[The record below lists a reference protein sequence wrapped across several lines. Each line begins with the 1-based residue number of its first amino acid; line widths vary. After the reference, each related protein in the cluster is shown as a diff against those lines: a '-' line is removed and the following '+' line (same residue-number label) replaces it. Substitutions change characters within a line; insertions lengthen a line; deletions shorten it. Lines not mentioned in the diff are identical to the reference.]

1 MKTRLFTLVLVALAV
16 AACGQAAAQI
26 PVLDDLMIELA
37 VEPHPPAVGE
47 ATLVITVT
55 DADGAPVE
63 GATVAVHG
71 DMDHAGMEPVD
82 GESDEGAQG
91 VYRVPFTW
99 TMGGGWI
106 LDVTVTLP
114 DNRGRATERFEVFV
128 EAVSSDSI
136 LNQSVGDGATQH
148 DAGGGDSMEMEMGGG
163 DASSHE
169 RDDGSE

>member
-1 MKTRLFTLVLVALAV
+1 MKMRLFTLALVALVA

-47 ATLVITVT
+47 ATLVITVR
-55 DADGAPVE
+55 DADGTPVE
-63 GATVAVHG
+63 GATVTVHG
-71 DMDHAGMEPVD
+71 DMDHAGMDPVD
-82 GESDEGAQG
+82 GESDEDAQG
-91 VYRVPFTW
+91 VYRVPFAW

-106 LDVTVTLP
+106 LDVTVSLP

-136 LNQSVGDGATQH
+136 LNQSMGDDEMQH
-148 DAGGGDSMEMEMGGG
+148 DAGGDGTMDMEMNEGDS
-163 DASSHE
+163 AHE
-169 RDDGSE
+169 RGDDGE

>member
-1 MKTRLFTLVLVALAV
+1 MKTRLFTLALLALAV

-26 PVLDDLMIELA
+26 PVLDDLVIELA

-47 ATLVITVT
+47 ATLVITVR
-55 DADGAPVE
+55 DAEGTPVE

-71 DMDHAGMEPVD
+71 DMDHEGMDPVD
-82 GESDEGAQG
+82 GETSEDAQG

-128 EAVSSDSI
+128 EAVASESI
-136 LNQSVGDGATQH
+136 LNQPMGDDAMQH
-148 DAGGGDSMEMEMGGG
+148 DAGGDGTMDMEMDEG
-163 DASSHE
+163 DSSHE
-169 RDDGSE
+169 HGDGSE